1 MDKKELR
8 DKFFK
13 EHTYKCEN
21 GIPRVVT
28 HPHNLFEWMYEQL
41 TISDVADL
49 DFTEWLDNNFKK
61 YNDEYYEDNGKNGIW
76 KRYQLHQL
84 YLKLKP

>member
-1 MDKKELR
+1 MNKKELR

-21 GIPRVVT
+21 GIPLVVT

-41 TISDVADL
+41 TISVVSVSLKCEFCDKDATQHINASVCC
-49 DFTEWLDNNFKK
+49 
-61 YNDEYYEDNGKNGIW
+61 DEHTNYC
-76 KRYQLHQL
+76 
-84 YLKLKP
+84 